1 MDFMTLARTRCSVR
15 KYQPRPVE
23 QDKLDQILTAGQ
35 IAPTAANLQPQRI
48 LVIQSAEGLKKLEAS
63 AQVYGA
69 PLALVVCSDHNASW
83 KRSFD
88 GKDSADIDASIATT
102 HMMLAAA
109 DLGLASIWVCHF
121 NPTSLRADF
130 GLPEHVE
137 PINIL
142 GVGYAEG
149 EVKSPDRH
157 AADRKPISEIVVM
170 EQF

>member
-15 KYQPRPVE
+15 QYQERPVE
-23 QDKLDQILTAGQ
+23 PDKLEQILTAGQ

-48 LVIQSAEGLKKLEAS
+48 LVIQSAEGLEKLAAS
-63 AQVYGA
+63 ARVYGA
-69 PLALVVCSDHNASW
+69 PLALVVCSDHDVSW

-88 GKDSADIDASIATT
+88 GKDSADIDASIAAT

-109 DLGLASIWVCHF
+109 QLELASIWVCHF
-121 NPTSLRADF
+121 NPTRLRADF
-130 GLPEHVE
+130 GLPENIE

-142 GVGYAEG
+142 GIGYARG

-157 AADRKPISEIVVM
+157 AADRKPLHEIVVM
-170 EQF
+170 ETF